1 MVTILV
7 VWLTGSDNFVP
18 SLPRVGAQESAP
30 SNAPNAPNGPKS
42 AITKKKNSAGTK
54 KDGEVQPDS
63 FRIHLVPLLRK
74 YCYDCHGEKKQEAEI
89 AFHQVDNEAA
99 VLAKRSTWEAVLT
112 MIEGQAMPPANH
124 PQPTAAERKQMIRWL
139 ESTLFDLDCEQEHDP
154 GRVTIRRLNRVE
166 YNNTIRDLLGV
177 DFRPADDFPSDDVGY
192 GFDNIGDVLSV
203 SPLLVEK
210 YLTSAEKIAAA
221 AVAANIVEMPVVER
235 RQGKDLQG
243 GGDAKLNLFGS
254 YNLRKDGFV
263 TASFAPKTK
272 GAYLIRIR
280 AAASQAGNELAQLQ
294 VLVDREPQGKIEV
307 DATPDAPRDYTVR
320 VRLERGDREVK
331 VEFTN
336 HLLDEQAEDP
346 KKRERR
352 VFLSRVEL
360 QGPLSAPPRTNAV
373 GGGLVLIQPGS
384 DKSARAAARETL
396 APLVRRAFRRAVS
409 DQDLENYL
417 KLVELALKRDD
428 SYERAIEVA

>member
-1 MVTILV
+1 MTMPLKSLPTPELGPSPYPSPQPLCGIYLRSQPQPQAAGERGLKSAGKTLQPQAAGERGLKSAGKTLVRTGRFTGAIAIGMVTILV

-74 YCYDCHGEKKQEAEI
+74 YCYDCHVEKKQAAEI
-89 AFHQVDNEAA
+89 AVHHVDNEAA

-243 GGDAKLNLFGS
+243 GGEAKLNLFGR
-254 YNLRKDGFV
+254 YTLRKDGFV

-331 VEFTN
+331 V
-336 HLLDEQAEDP
+336 
-346 KKRERR
+346 
-352 VFLSRVEL
+352 
-360 QGPLSAPPRTNAV
+360 
-373 GGGLVLIQPGS
+373 
-384 DKSARAAARETL
+384 
-396 APLVRRAFRRAVS
+396 
-409 DQDLENYL
+409 
-417 KLVELALKRDD
+417 
-428 SYERAIEVA
+428 